1 MTTTL
6 AFFSNKVGVGKTT
19 LVYHLA
25 HMFADLGRRVLL
37 LDLDPQCKLTEMCLS
52 EDSLLAVWQE
62 AHAGAGT
69 SFGCLHP
76 LMFESGDVRTPQ
88 LIEVSS
94 GVQLLPGHLG
104 LSTFDDPLADAW
116 SGALGGGDSAFR
128 RLSAFHRLAL
138 SARRAEEEPE
148 LVLIDTGVTLSPINR
163 AALLA
168 ADFIVTPL
176 SPDVTSIQGLENLG
190 TVLHSWRTGWQDRV
204 ARNPDPLLPLP
215 SGRLLP
221 LGYVVMHT
229 RLRRS
234 RQIGG
239 IDYRGSSIAEAFAS
253 SLLGQSATS
262 IDSETDPSCLGVMRH
277 YHTLMPLALDAQ
289 RPMFHL
295 RPADGAIGSRMDY
308 VRTCGADIRTLAR
321 SFFDKI
327 DPPAPA

>member
-6 AFFSNKVGVGKTT
+6 AFFSNKGGVGKTT

-25 HMFADLGRRVLL
+25 HMFADMGRRVLL

-52 EDSLLAVWQE
+52 EDSLLSVWRE

-76 LMFESGDVRTPQ
+76 LMFGPGDVRTPEV
-88 LIEVSS
+88 IEVSS

-104 LSTFDDPLADAW
+104 LSTFDDPLSEAW
-116 SGALGGGDSAFR
+116 SGALGGDDLAFR
-128 RLSAFHRLAL
+128 RLSAFHSLAL

-168 ADFIVTPL
+168 SDFIVTTL
-176 SPDVTSIQGLENLG
+176 SPDVTSIQGLQNLG
-190 TVLHSWRTGWQDRV
+190 TVLHSWRTGWQYRV

-215 SGRLLP
+215 PGRLLP
-221 LGYVVMHT
+221 LGYVAMQT
-229 RLRRS
+229 RMRRS
-234 RQIGG
+234 QQMGG
-239 IDYRGSSIAEAFAS
+239 IDYRGSSIAEAYAS
-253 SLLGQSATS
+253 TWFGQAAASTDGGA
-262 IDSETDPSCLGVMRH
+262 DPSCLGVMRH

-308 VRTCGADIRTLAR
+308 VRTCAADIRTLAR
-321 SFFDKI
+321 SSLDKI
-327 DPPAPA
+327 DAPAPA